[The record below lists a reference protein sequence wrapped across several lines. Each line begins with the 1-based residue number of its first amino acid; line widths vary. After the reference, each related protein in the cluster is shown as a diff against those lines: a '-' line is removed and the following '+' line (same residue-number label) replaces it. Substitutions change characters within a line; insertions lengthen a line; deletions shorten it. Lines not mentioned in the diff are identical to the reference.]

1 MTVQDLDRLALFG
14 GRPAFPSPLH
24 VGRPNIGDRARLM
37 ERIED
42 ILDRRWLTNNGPY
55 VQAFEKRVRELV
67 GVRECV
73 ATCNGTIALEILVR
87 AVGMTGEVIVPSFS
101 FVATAHALQWQEI
114 EPVFCDIDPLT
125 HNLDPRRVE
134 ELVTPRT
141 TGIVGVHLWGRP
153 CDVEGLQAI
162 ADSHNL
168 QLIFDASHAFG
179 CSHGTRMVGGFGRGE
194 TFSFHATKFVNCF
207 EGGAIVTDDSELA
220 EKMRLMRNFGFESK
234 DSVIYLGSNGKMTEV
249 CAAMGLTS
257 IESMDEYLVA
267 NSRHHET
274 YSKRLNRVPG
284 LSVLAYPEKERSNF
298 NYVVV
303 EVDEKRTGLSRD
315 ELVKVLELEN
325 VLARRYFYPGI
336 HRMEP
341 YSSYQ
346 PTAGLVLPETER
358 VAARVMVLPT
368 GQTLETADAQRI
380 AGIIE
385 TACAAPEAVSARIAE
400 ELATTR

>member
-1 MTVQDLDRLALFG
+1 
-14 GRPAFPSPLH
+14 
-24 VGRPNIGDRARLM
+24 M

-42 ILDRRWLTNNGPY
+42 ILERRWLTNNGPY

-73 ATCNGTIALEILVR
+73 ATCNGTIALEILIR

-125 HNLDPRRVE
+125 HNLDPQRVE

-141 TGIVGVHLWGRP
+141 TGIIGVHLWGRP
-153 CDVEGLQAI
+153 CDVEGLQAV

-179 CSHGTRMVGGFGRGE
+179 CSHGTRMIGGFGRGE

-257 IESMDEYLVA
+257 IESMDEYVVA
-267 NSRHHET
+267 NSRHHYT

-284 LSVLAYPEKERSNF
+284 LSVLPYPEKERSNF

-325 VLARRYFYPGI
+325 VLARRYFHPGI

-368 GQTLETADAQRI
+368 GQTLETADVQRI
-380 AGIIE
+380 AEIIE